1 MEAHKSKVVQK
12 LGKEYDDKYNLA
24 QKYYALLSALNNLK
38 LTERELQLVSYT
50 AIKGTIT
57 YANARAE
64 FCEMYNTTTA
74 TINNIVSKL
83 KRMGIFI
90 KKDGKIKV
98 NPIIV
103 LDFDKNITLL
113 IKLNHEEDRQN
124 TDILEATH
132 NQEDGNR
139 DGDLRESN

>member
-1 MEAHKSKVVQK
+1 
-12 LGKEYDDKYNLA
+12 
-24 QKYYALLSALNNLK
+24 
-38 LTERELQLVSYT
+38 
-50 AIKGTIT
+50 
-57 YANARAE
+57 
-64 FCEMYNTTTA
+64 MYNTTTA

-98 NPIIV
+98 NPVIV